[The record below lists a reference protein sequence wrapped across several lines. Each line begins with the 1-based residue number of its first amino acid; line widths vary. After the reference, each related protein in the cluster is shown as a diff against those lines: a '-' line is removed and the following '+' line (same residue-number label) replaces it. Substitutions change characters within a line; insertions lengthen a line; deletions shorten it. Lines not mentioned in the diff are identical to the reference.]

1 MTSVNSLALPMDLWS
16 RKSASKLGEPDAFYN
31 GRIDSTPDTVGRTA
45 LYHSAAG
52 VFAVQALIGHAMGDV
67 VSRQAGI
74 QSFIE
79 ASTPLAENI
88 DLTLGRASTLLGCSL
103 LLEVAPKI
111 EYLDE
116 RPLLVFG
123 DEVFNDIWRQVDQF
137 APIREERKLRY
148 LGIAHGWAGVLYAAM
163 RWCRSANRPFPD
175 SLEEW
180 LRQLAELAQI
190 ERRGA
195 RWKVKLRRHSA
206 GRADDY
212 MPGWCNGSAGHVF
225 LWMLAYRAFA
235 DSAYLDL
242 AEKAAWNGLE
252 APDDIDSLCCG
263 LAGRAYGLLNVY
275 KHTGEKRW
283 LIGAQDLAARA
294 LAITDTSDALYHCL
308 YKGGLGLAVLCADL
322 ARPDSS
328 SMPLFEEEGWPAP
341 GGCASQLR

>member
-1 MTSVNSLALPMDLWS
+1 
-16 RKSASKLGEPDAFYN
+16 
-31 GRIDSTPDTVGRTA
+31 VGRTA

-116 RPLLVFG
+116 RPLLLFG

-148 LGIAHGWAGVLYAAM
+148 LGMAHGWAGVLYAAM
-163 RWCRSANRPFPD
+163 RWYRSANRPFPD

-190 ERRGA
+190 ERCGA

-225 LWMLAYRAFA
+225 LWMLAYRAFG
-235 DSAYLDL
+235 DNAYLDL

-308 YKGGLGLAVLCADL
+308 YKGGLALAVLCADL